1 VGSSIQS
8 FIFSRR
14 NLLPEQQVQSA
25 QATHTVPLP
34 FLPREPDIVDAEHG
48 KTARRHRLVL
58 FLPSNTILVLTPSTT
73 KHPGHPALKP
83 ATLSAADNSVPSWV
97 YLLRW
102 AYPILLFY
110 DHPATSSAYL
120 HMMADNAAAPPKPS
134 SSVKLVL
141 LGEAAVGKVRRNHRA
156 RSTILPL
163 HATSPPLRILP
174 CGQAHDIEANVC
186 APRQSSLVLR
196 FVNNDFQE
204 NKEPTI
210 GGTVIPRG
218 STIISTTNTP

>member
-1 VGSSIQS
+1 M
-8 FIFSRR
+8 
-14 NLLPEQQVQSA
+14 
-25 QATHTVPLP
+25 
-34 FLPREPDIVDAEHG
+34 DAEHG

-83 ATLSAADNSVPSWV
+83 ATLSAADNSV
-97 YLLRW
+97 R
-102 AYPILLFY
+102 YPAESICFAGPTLFY

-156 RSTILPL
+156 RSTILPI

-174 CGQAHDIEANVC
+174 CGQAHDTEANVC